1 MPFHMSVI
9 VNRIDQR
16 LKELGL
22 SREAASKLAG
32 KNRDFIR
39 NIAKNPDKPTIPR
52 GDNLIAL
59 ASVLQCS
66 PQYIL
71 GQESEVGV
79 APVKISFSPKRLVI
93 RWRVEA
99 GLWREFEEVDEPIG
113 ESEVPE
119 DPRFAGID
127 QWLEIV
133 SGDSMDLLIPNGA
146 LVHVVDAIQLG
157 YAPTGG
163 HIVVVERRRG
173 HARER
178 TLKQIERTNSKVL
191 LWPRSQ
197 NPKWKDPIQ
206 LLDGVSEDEVEVQ
219 IVGLVVQAVTRWA

>member
-1 MPFHMSVI
+1 
-9 VNRIDQR
+9 
-16 LKELGL
+16 
-22 SREAASKLAG
+22 
-32 KNRDFIR
+32 
-39 NIAKNPDKPTIPR
+39 
-52 GDNLIAL
+52 
-59 ASVLQCS
+59 
-66 PQYIL
+66 
-71 GQESEVGV
+71 
-79 APVKISFSPKRLVI
+79 
-93 RWRVEA
+93 
-99 GLWREFEEVDEPIG
+99 LWREYEDTDEPIG

-163 HIVVVERRRG
+163 HIVVVERIRG

-178 TLKQIERTNSKVL
+178 TLKQIERTNSQVL

-197 NPKWKDPIQ
+197 NPKWKSPIQ
-206 LLDGVSEDEVEVQ
+206 FLDGASEDEVEVQ

>member
-1 MPFHMSVI
+1 MSVI
-9 VNRIDQR
+9 MQRIDQR
-16 LKELGL
+16 LNELGL

-32 KNRDFIR
+32 KSRDFIR

-52 GDNLIAL
+52 GDNLMAL
-59 ASVLQCS
+59 ARVLECS
-66 PQYIL
+66 PEFLL
-71 GQESEVGV
+71 GHESETGV
-79 APVKISFSPKRLVI
+79 PPTKIPYSAKRLII
-93 RWRVEA
+93 RYRVEA
-99 GLWREFEEVDEPIG
+99 GLWREFEETDEPIG

-146 LVHVVDAIQLG
+146 LVHVVDAIALG

-163 HIVVVERRRG
+163 HIVVVERKRG
-173 HARER
+173 HSRER
-178 TLKQIERTNSKVL
+178 TLKQIERTKSEVL
-191 LWPRSQ
+191 LWPRSR

-206 LLDGVSEDEVEVQ
+206 LLDGVSEDEVEVR